1 MCQAGGQQVQRPDLS
16 QGTEAVPEKQSRHI
30 KREGRARL
38 EERPELAG
46 GWPQPQTLQGASG
59 QGKRGSMGAEL
70 VSGTGRKQRSHQRDL
85 AWGGGSCSLQ
95 HLPVM
100 PFNRDVLLF
109 SRLVMSNSLQPQ
121 LQHARLSCSSL
132 SPRVCSNS
140 CPLSQWCHPTVSPSV
155 TPFSSCLQF
164 FPTSGYFP
172 MSQLFASGGQSIGV
186 SASTSVF
193 PKNTQD

>member
-140 CPLSQWCHPTVSPSV
+140 CPLSQWCHPTISSSV
-155 TPFSSCLQF
+155 TPFSSCPQ
-164 FPTSGYFP
+164 PCPASGSFP
-172 MSQLFASGGQSIGV
+172 MRWIFASVGQSIGASV
-186 SASTSVF
+186 SVL
-193 PKNTQD
+193 PMNIQG